1 MKLRFEASLPVLAM
15 KGSAVSSWRCGMG
28 RLSSS
33 EFRRVESRAAHRAT
47 FEETWPRYEFA
58 ELVRL
63 ALAAGAW
70 LVKVRRLARRQARI
84 SSESLPG
91 EIKPAE

>member
-1 MKLRFEASLPVLAM
+1 
-15 KGSAVSSWRCGMG
+15 MG

-70 LVKVRRLARRQARI
+70 LVKVRRRLARRQARI